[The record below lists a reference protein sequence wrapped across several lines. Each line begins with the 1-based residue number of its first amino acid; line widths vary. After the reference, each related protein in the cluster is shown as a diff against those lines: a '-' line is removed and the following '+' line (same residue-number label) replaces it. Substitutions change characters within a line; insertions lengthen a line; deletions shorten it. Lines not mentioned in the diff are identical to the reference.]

1 MELGALRLNHIR
13 HISTY
18 KNNVRLMRS
27 SMPYM
32 VQKTIVFL
40 ALLINWNCTSPSDNT
55 ETQTP
60 APMDVKVF
68 FSHKCSLGE
77 GAIWNAK
84 TQELIFIDI
93 EEKQLFFL
101 PPSGKSPKVYDLPER
116 VGTVVPTHDDDKVIV
131 ALANGIFEFSRKGEK
146 LNLLSNPHPNQPQLR
161 MNDGKCDPQGR
172 LWVGS
177 MHLEQ
182 IKGAAKLYKIN
193 HDRSFEQMIDSVTI
207 SNGIVWS
214 LDGSK
219 MYYIDTPTGEVA
231 QYDYDVKTG
240 IISNRKTA
248 IKIPESMGY
257 PDGSTI
263 DAEGMIWIALWNG
276 NCVSRWNPN
285 TGKLLQKVEVP
296 AHNVTSC
303 AFGGK
308 DLDTLFITSSRL
320 DMTEE
325 ESERFPEAG
334 SLFSVKV
341 GVKGIESIPF
351 GK

>member
-1 MELGALRLNHIR
+1 MELGIMILNHKIF
-13 HISTY
+13 IC
-18 KNNVRLMRS
+18 
-27 SMPYM
+27 
-32 VQKTIVFL
+32 L
-40 ALLINWNCTSPSDNT
+40 ALLLNWHCTRLSENT
-55 ETQTP
+55 NKNIP
-60 APMDVKVF
+60 APMEVKIF

-84 TQELIFIDI
+84 TQELIFVDI
-93 EEKQLFFL
+93 EDKKLFFL
-101 PPSGKSPKVYDLPER
+101 PPSGKSPEVHDLPER
-116 VGTVVPTHDDDKVIV
+116 IGTVVPTHFNDKVIV

-146 LNLLSNPHPNQPQLR
+146 LKLLANPHPNQPQLR
-161 MNDGKCDPQGR
+161 MNDGKCDPFGR

-177 MHLEQ
+177 MHLKQ
-182 IKGAAKLYKIN
+182 TTGAASLYKID
-193 HDRSFEQMIDSVTI
+193 HDGSFEQMIDSVTI

-231 QYDYDVKTG
+231 QYDFDPKTG
-240 IISNRKTA
+240 AISNRKTA
-248 IKIPESMGY
+248 IKVPESMGY

-263 DAEGMIWIALWNG
+263 DSEGMIWIALWNG
-276 NCVSRWNPN
+276 NCVTRWNPN
-285 TGKLLQKVEVP
+285 TGELLQKVEVP
-296 AHNVTSC
+296 AHNITSC

-308 DLDTLFITSSRL
+308 DLETLFITSSRL

-325 ESERFPEAG
+325 ELEQFPDAG
-334 SLFSVKV
+334 SVFSVKV